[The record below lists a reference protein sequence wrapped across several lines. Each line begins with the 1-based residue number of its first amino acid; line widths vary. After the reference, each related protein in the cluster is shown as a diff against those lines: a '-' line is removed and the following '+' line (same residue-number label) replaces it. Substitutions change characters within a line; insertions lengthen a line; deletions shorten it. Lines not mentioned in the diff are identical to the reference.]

1 MAEGRS
7 LSNSRERLFWRRAS
21 SISKIANVKP
31 KVSCPTLSVL
41 VGSSQLTKQNFLLE
55 CGFAN
60 INRGDVAVNEIIVE
74 RARPD
79 EYETVGM
86 LVNTLLI
93 ELFPDDDAYREP
105 GKHISAAKYLLESGD
120 RVWALVAK
128 TRSDEI
134 VGILTLNECAAIYAG
149 GNFGEISELY
159 VDSSQRS
166 SGVGAKLIDAA
177 KQFGIHKG
185 WPEIEVGAPP
195 QPEWQRTVDFY
206 MSRGFIYSGP
216 RLYLTL

>member
-1 MAEGRS
+1 
-7 LSNSRERLFWRRAS
+7 
-21 SISKIANVKP
+21 
-31 KVSCPTLSVL
+31 
-41 VGSSQLTKQNFLLE
+41 LLE
-55 CGFAN
+55 CEFEKN
-60 INRGDVAVNEIIVE
+60 HGDAAVNEIIVE

-79 EYETVGM
+79 EYETVGL
-86 LVNTLLI
+86 LVNRLLI
-93 ELFPDDDAYREP
+93 ELFPDDVAYREP
-105 GKHISAAKYLLESGD
+105 GKHISAARYLLESGNN
-120 RVWALVAK
+120 VWAWVAK
-128 TRSDEI
+128 TAIGEI

-177 KQFGIHKG
+177 KQFAIQKG

-195 QPEWQRTVDFY
+195 QPEWKRTIDFY
-206 MSRGFIYSGP
+206 TSRGFVYSGP

>member
-1 MAEGRS
+1 M
-7 LSNSRERLFWRRAS
+7 
-21 SISKIANVKP
+21 
-31 KVSCPTLSVL
+31 
-41 VGSSQLTKQNFLLE
+41 
-55 CGFAN
+55 
-60 INRGDVAVNEIIVE
+60 DEIIVE

-79 EYETVGM
+79 EYETVGL
-86 LVNTLLI
+86 LVNRLLI

-105 GKHISAAKYLLESGD
+105 GKYISAARYLLESGD
-120 RVWALVAK
+120 NVWALVAK
-128 TRSDEI
+128 TTIGEV

-177 KQFGIHKG
+177 KHFAIQKG

-195 QPEWQRTVDFY
+195 QPEWRRTIDFY
-206 MSRGFIYSGP
+206 TSRGFVYSGP

>member
-1 MAEGRS
+1 
-7 LSNSRERLFWRRAS
+7 
-21 SISKIANVKP
+21 
-31 KVSCPTLSVL
+31 
-41 VGSSQLTKQNFLLE
+41 LLE
-55 CGFAN
+55 CGFEKKC
-60 INRGDVAVNEIIVE
+60 GDVAVNEIIVE

-79 EYETVGM
+79 EYETVGL
-86 LVNTLLI
+86 LVNRLLI

-120 RVWALVAK
+120 NVWALVAK
-128 TRSDEI
+128 TTIGEI

-177 KQFGIHKG
+177 RQFGIQKG
-185 WPEIEVGAPP
+185 WPEIEVGALP
-195 QPEWQRTVDFY
+195 QPEWKRT
-206 MSRGFIYSGP
+206 SNYSAH
-216 RLYLTL
+216 L

>member
-1 MAEGRS
+1 M
-7 LSNSRERLFWRRAS
+7 
-21 SISKIANVKP
+21 
-31 KVSCPTLSVL
+31 
-41 VGSSQLTKQNFLLE
+41 LE
-55 CGFAN
+55 CEFEKN
-60 INRGDVAVNEIIVE
+60 HGDAAVNEIIVE

-79 EYETVGM
+79 EYETVGL
-86 LVNTLLI
+86 LVNRLLI
-93 ELFPDDDAYREP
+93 ELFPDDVAYREP
-105 GKHISAAKYLLESGD
+105 GKHISAARYLLESGNN
-120 RVWALVAK
+120 VWAWVAK
-128 TRSDEI
+128 TAIGEI

-177 KQFGIHKG
+177 KQFAIQKG

-195 QPEWQRTVDFY
+195 QPEWKRTIDFY
-206 MSRGFIYSGP
+206 TSRGFVYSGP

>member
-1 MAEGRS
+1 M
-7 LSNSRERLFWRRAS
+7 
-21 SISKIANVKP
+21 
-31 KVSCPTLSVL
+31 
-41 VGSSQLTKQNFLLE
+41 LE
-55 CGFAN
+55 CGFEKN
-60 INRGDVAVNEIIVE
+60 CGDVAVNEIIVE

-79 EYETVGM
+79 EYETVGL
-86 LVNTLLI
+86 LVNRLLI

-105 GKHISAAKYLLESGD
+105 GKHISAAKYLLESRD
-120 RVWALVAK
+120 NVWALVAK
-128 TRSDEI
+128 TAIGEV

-177 KQFGIHKG
+177 KQFGIQKG

-195 QPEWQRTVDFY
+195 QPEWERTIEFY
-206 MSRGFIYSGP
+206 TRRGFVYSGP

>member
-1 MAEGRS
+1 M
-7 LSNSRERLFWRRAS
+7 
-21 SISKIANVKP
+21 KP
-31 KVSCPTLSVL
+31 KVSGPTLSVFDEL
-41 VGSSQLTKQNFLLE
+41 SQFARQHFLLE
-55 CGFAN
+55 CGFVKN
-60 INRGDVAVNEIIVE
+60 GGDVAVNEIIVE

-79 EYETVGM
+79 EYETVGL
-86 LVNTLLI
+86 LVNRLLI
-93 ELFPDDDAYREP
+93 ELFPDDVAYREP
-105 GKHISAAKYLLESGD
+105 GKHISAARYLLESGNN
-120 RVWALVAK
+120 VWAWVAK
-128 TRSDEI
+128 TAIGEI

-177 KQFGIHKG
+177 KQFAIQKG

-195 QPEWQRTVDFY
+195 QPEWKRTIDFY
-206 MSRGFIYSGP
+206 TSRGFVYSGP

>member
-1 MAEGRS
+1 MRI
-7 LSNSRERLFWRRAS
+7 R
-21 SISKIANVKP
+21 KK
-31 KVSCPTLSVL
+31 
-41 VGSSQLTKQNFLLE
+41 
-55 CGFAN
+55 
-60 INRGDVAVNEIIVE
+60 NRGDVAVNEIIVE

-120 RVWALVAK
+120 SVWALVAK
-128 TRSDEI
+128 TKSSEI

-149 GNFGEISELY
+149 GSFGEISELY

-177 KQFGIHKG
+177 KQFGIQKG

-195 QPEWQRTVDFY
+195 QPEWKRTVDFY
-206 MSRGFIYSGP
+206 MSRGFVYSGP